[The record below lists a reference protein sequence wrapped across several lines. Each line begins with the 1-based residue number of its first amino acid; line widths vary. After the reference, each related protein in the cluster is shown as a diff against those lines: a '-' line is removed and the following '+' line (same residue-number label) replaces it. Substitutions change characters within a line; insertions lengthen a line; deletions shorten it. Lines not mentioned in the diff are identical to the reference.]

1 MTRKDALTLLKHYL
15 DSGDCRMDFEYGSE
29 DTKYEVLELLEE
41 IIELGEAADAL
52 ATSLIFKGNMLEMF
66 AGIPDSA
73 VPEFQDEMIQSQRE
87 LGEDSL
93 PEDLLRDIA
102 ETPAASDEEAPPAG
116 SDNGTGKGKDS

>member
-1 MTRKDALTLLKHYL
+1 MTRTDALAMLKQYI

-29 DTKYEVLELLEE
+29 DTKYEVLEILEQ

-66 AGIPDSA
+66 AGIPEDA
-73 VPEFQDEMIQSQRE
+73 VPEYQDEMIQSQRE
-87 LGEDSL
+87 LQESASL

-102 ETPAASDEEAPPAG
+102 ETPAAGSEADPAPDG
-116 SDNGTGKGKDS
+116 PKPGDS